1 MKRTLTYKFEAGEH
15 PTLQAVRI
23 TVSTVTM
30 SGIGKH
36 ARMLREAVEQ
46 WRQDTGQEPDQEEP
60 NGQEERIRQGNE
72 EAQEGLLVPPAAPT
86 EAEKAERNWLY
97 SQYTRWAILAATTA
111 MVSVIQHGKKGK
123 TVELDDNQSDDWPWQ
138 ESSLAALGWDN
149 PKGVGELPVD
159 LFTAWEAQSMAVNP
173 GIFGPPQTGANGKKK
188 GGLVQI
194 V

>member
-46 WRQDTGQEPDQEEP
+46 WRIDTGQEPETDNSEA
-60 NGQEERIRQGNE
+60 GTE
-72 EAQEGLLVPPAAPT
+72 EAQVAPVPPTPT

-97 SQYTRWAILAATTA
+97 SQYTRWPILAATTA

-123 TVELDDNQSDDWPWQ
+123 PVELDDEQSDDWPWQ

-159 LFTAWEAQSMAVNP
+159 LFTAWEAQAMAVNP
-173 GIFGPPQTGANGKKK
+173 GIFGPPQTSINGKKK